1 MLKNNNTCLIHER
14 FIYIIFYYYIFL
26 RNIKL
31 FIVFFKNIIT
41 ASIIRRVF
49 GSHLAAVEDVMI
61 NDNTSIMNTFLV
73 YYPN

>member
-14 FIYIIFYYYIFL
+14 FIYIIFYSYFFW
-26 RNIKL
+26 NIKL

-61 NDNTSIMNTFLV
+61 NDNTSIMNAFLV
-73 YYPN
+73 YYPK

>member
-1 MLKNNNTCLIHER
+1 MNDLYILFFILI
-14 FIYIIFYYYIFL
+14 FFW
-26 RNIKL
+26 NIKL

-41 ASIIRRVF
+41 ASIIRHVF